1 MRISRLVLLVAL
13 ALAAISHRSDGQQV
27 RPLAEQ
33 LKLAAVMPRGAMVY
47 VQTRDLS
54 AVMKRWLASPVHDRF
69 YKSPS
74 FTSFAGSRIYVKLQ
88 DRKADFEKAIG
99 FGLGEDRLAEL
110 AGGPSAVSVY
120 DIGKLE
126 LVFVTEMPRA
136 QAVATSLFKQ
146 APQFQERASGDSA
159 YYVHDVTTDGGRL
172 NEQFCFAY
180 AGGRLIV
187 TTTEGLMIR
196 ALGNAKAA
204 GADSLLADVMAT
216 SERATGLATH
226 DITMWIDQAKLNK
239 SRHFNS
245 YWIYHNESKGAAD
258 SLANIESG
266 LLDVR
271 FAADGMHE
279 QRWFVLKTDEG
290 KDGAIAAEQANG
302 LMRLVPTSAQFVE
315 VHGAPATTNDLG
327 STVSR
332 SLFGKLPDESAAG
345 PTAADGTSQSS
356 KSSDDHGSTERY
368 SRLDTRFDVDVDDE
382 HAPKLGG
389 KGPDTPN
396 ASRKGSTGIDQDM
409 RFAKAIAS
417 VLSKVSPA
425 GYCEMARS
433 SLDSGK
439 PFARFERAVV
449 IELGSEG
456 ALDRA
461 ALERTITDE
470 LRARFVV
477 SGAEPA
483 LEWRDETNV
492 RYLAQSLLEQG
503 AAYSVSGKYLI
514 LASNKEFARDVVQ
527 AASNPSPATASGIEG
542 RASLFALVRVSEA
555 KPVFDKLMSKLDG
568 SSEETGAGNSDNE
581 SKDDQ
586 SKEETTKQEVKF
598 FRDNLSSLVAASGIR
613 EMRLQREISGSVM
626 VERVNYSW

>member
-27 RPLAEQ
+27 RPLSEQ

-47 VQTRDLS
+47 LQTRDLS
-54 AVMKRWLASPVHDRF
+54 AVMKRWLASPMRDHF

-110 AGGPSAVSVY
+110 AGGLSAVSVY

-136 QAVATSLFKQ
+136 QAVATSLFKE

-204 GADSLLADVMAT
+204 GTDSLLADVMAT
-216 SERATGLATH
+216 SERASGLATH

-258 SLANIESG
+258 SLANIETG

-302 LMRLVPTSAQFVE
+302 LMRLVPPSAQFVE
-315 VHGAPATTNDLG
+315 VHGAPATTDDLG

-332 SLFGKLPDESAAG
+332 SLFGKLPDESSTG
-345 PTAADGTSQSS
+345 PTSADGTSQSS
-356 KSSDDHGSTERY
+356 RNSEDHGSTERY

-389 KGPDTPN
+389 KGPAPPN
-396 ASRKGSTGIDQDM
+396 ASRKGSTSDRDM

-433 SLDSGK
+433 SLDAGK

-449 IELGSEG
+449 IELGSAG

-461 ALERTITDE
+461 ALEQTITDE

-477 SGAEPA
+477 SGTEPA
-483 LEWRDETNV
+483 LEWRDEANV

-514 LASNKEFARDVVQ
+514 LASNKELARDVLQ
-527 AASNPSPATASGIEG
+527 AAANPPPVTASSIEG
-542 RASLFALVRVSEA
+542 RASLFALVRVSDS

-568 SSEETGAGNSDNE
+568 SSGETGAGSNDNE

-598 FRDNLSSLVAASGIR
+598 FRDNLSSLVSASGIR
-613 EMRLQREISGSVM
+613 KLRLQREISGSMM